1 LKKKKIIP
9 EKDAI
14 DYLKQLLNG
23 MKGLHELNVIHR
35 DLKLPNI
42 LINNGIIK
50 IADLGFAKRLNN
62 KVYWLYILSKGRNG

>member
-1 LKKKKIIP
+1 
-9 EKDAI
+9 
-14 DYLKQLLNG
+14 

-42 LINNGIIK
+42 LIDNGVIK

-62 KVYWLYILSKGRNG
+62 KVII